1 MRSEAAKEALR
12 VRSAVL
18 SDAADISDLLEA
30 LGYRASP
37 DEIRPRLGRVLGRS
51 DGGVL
56 VAESAN
62 NMVALAS
69 YQLIDLLE
77 RGQPQCR
84 VTALVTHR
92 EHRRRG
98 VARALIAQVESIA
111 RERGCFRLE
120 VTTRP
125 ERADALDFYAE
136 LGFRERPH
144 RLVKYLNDSSA
155 DPEPRTSEK

>member
-1 MRSEAAKEALR
+1 MDSADAREELQVRPATPNDATDIAK
-12 VRSAVL
+12 
-18 SDAADISDLLEA
+18 LLET
-30 LGYRASP
+30 LGYNAGRKDVES
-37 DEIRPRLGRVLGRS
+37 RLQRLITRS

-56 VAESAN
+56 VAETAN
-62 NMVALAS
+62 KPFALAS

-84 VTALVTHR
+84 VTALVTHQ

-98 VARALIAQVESIA
+98 AGTALIQAVESIA

-125 ERADALDFYAE
+125 ERADALDFYAS
-136 LGFRERPH
+136 LGFRERPL
-144 RLVKYLNDSSA
+144 RLVKRLDDA
-155 DPEPRTSEK
+155 R